1 MIYNE
6 FQGLKLS
13 ALGMGNM
20 RLPVIDGD
28 DNQIDV
34 KAAEEMFAYCM
45 ESGINYYDTAY
56 GYHGGKSELVVGE
69 LLKKYDRS
77 SFYLASK
84 FPGYDLTN
92 MPKVKEIFEDQL
104 KKCQVEYLDFYMF
117 HNVCEMN
124 VDAYLDPKYG
134 IYDYLMEQKRNG
146 RIKHL
151 GFSAH
156 GDIECMTKFLEAYGK
171 DMEFCQIE
179 LNYFDYKFQD
189 AKGKVELLKKWNLP
203 IWVMEPVRGG
213 QLATLSEEATAKLT
227 AARPDE
233 KVPAWAFRF
242 LQAIPEVTMT
252 LSGMSNMQQLRD
264 NIATYEENKPLNEAE
279 MELILGV
286 TDDMIRKTIVPCTG
300 CHYCVSHCPKGLDI
314 PFLLK
319 LYNEA
324 MVAGSGA
331 FIAPMALSSVDAE
344 KQQDHHM
351 GGGAVHQSGLFA
363 WEEDG
368 IQGIRVTGAEDVL
381 HGLACL
387 LGQGSHAA
395 HQGGFPTAGAALQ
408 DVDGGGLL
416 RRKKLVVERIE
427 SCGGVCPQKILYRID
442 R

>member
-1 MIYNE
+1 
-6 FQGLKLS
+6 
-13 ALGMGNM
+13 M
-20 RLPVIDGD
+20 RR
-28 DNQIDV
+28 V
-34 KAAEEMFAYCM
+34 K
-45 ESGINYYDTAY
+45 
-56 GYHGGKSELVVGE
+56 
-69 LLKKYDRS
+69 
-77 SFYLASK
+77 
-84 FPGYDLTN
+84 P
-92 MPKVKEIFEDQL
+92 IFEEQL
-104 KKCQVEYLDFYMF
+104 KKCQVEYFDFYMF

-213 QLATLSEEATAKLT
+213 QLATLSEEATAKLA
-227 AARPDE
+227 AARPEE

-252 LSGMSNMQQLRD
+252 LSGMSNMQQLKD
-264 NIATYEENKPLNEAE
+264 NIATYEENKPLNESE

-286 TDDMIRKTIVPCTG
+286 ADDMIRKTTVPCTG
-300 CHYCVSHCPKGLDI
+300 CHYCVSRCPKGLDI

-324 MVAGSGA
+324 MVAGAGD
-331 FIAPMALSSVDAE
+331 FIAPMALASVDAE
-344 KQQDHHM
+344 KKPECCIGCH
-351 GGGAVHQSGLFA
+351 
-363 WEEDG
+363 
-368 IQGIRVTGAEDVL
+368 
-381 HGLACL
+381 
-387 LGQGSHAA
+387 
-395 HQGGFPTAGAALQ
+395 
-408 DVDGGGLL
+408 
-416 RRKKLVVERIE
+416 
-427 SCGGVCPQKILYRID
+427 SCEKVCPQTIHIPDELHRFAKKLGRVQK
-442 R
+442 